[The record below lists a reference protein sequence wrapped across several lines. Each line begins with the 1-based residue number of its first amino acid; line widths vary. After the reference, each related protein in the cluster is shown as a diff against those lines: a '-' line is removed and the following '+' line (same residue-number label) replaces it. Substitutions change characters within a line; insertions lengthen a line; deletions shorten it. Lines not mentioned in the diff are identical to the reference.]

1 MAKIQEK
8 VLVVKLSKLLKD
20 TDQEAEILDG
30 ASTEQLY
37 AVLQELAGAGVLVEI
52 ESAE

>member
-20 TDQEAEILDG
+20 SDTEAPILDQESVSQLQAVF
-30 ASTEQLY
+30 EQ
-37 AVLQELAGAGVLVEI
+37 LAGAGVLVEI
-52 ESAE
+52 EEA